1 MMTTV
6 TSALD
11 LVPDS
16 LETDT
21 KPENLREFLQ
31 QLVAA
36 GFIDAGLSQSASPI
50 AQSGALIR
58 DLASK
63 CLSSAFVTWSHR
75 MTTEYV
81 DRFGTQWLREN
92 RLLELLAG
100 SRIGS
105 TALATALADRSG
117 KELLPITFKQVGESF
132 LIDGVIPWVSNLYP
146 DTLVIFAAREP
157 ETGER
162 KLFATELSFAGVN
175 VKPAEGLLALN
186 ATASGTVRFEGLELS
201 ANYAFDA
208 SVDEFFSRMRPRFL
222 LLQSAFCLGLTQAS
236 LEAAT
241 AAPSAAPFAEEI
253 ASLQAQFD
261 SLEVSWSELLE
272 RQQNFDDL
280 PAGQD
285 PLPYL
290 EVRLAA
296 ALLAQA
302 VSRVELA
309 SVGGRGYFVANP
321 TSRRVRESLFL
332 SVQAPTEGSLRWEIS
347 QLKSRA

>member
-1 MMTTV
+1 MSTLTT
-6 TSALD
+6 ALD

-21 KPENLREFLQ
+21 KPENLREFLK
-31 QLVAA
+31 QLVAG
-36 GFIDAGLSQSASPI
+36 GFIDTGLSQSAEPI
-50 AQSGALIR
+50 AKCGKLIS
-58 DLASK
+58 DLAAK
-63 CLSSAFVTWSHR
+63 CLSSSFVTWSHR
-75 MTTEYV
+75 MTSEYV

-92 RLLELLAG
+92 RLPELLTG

-117 KELLPITFKQVGESF
+117 KELLPITFQQVGDKY
-132 LIDGVIPWVSNLYP
+132 LIDGVIPWASNLYP

-162 KLFATELSFAGVN
+162 KLFAAELSFAGVS

-201 ANYAFDA
+201 SDYAFDA

-222 LLQSAFCLGLTQAS
+222 LLQSAFCLGLTKAS

-241 AAPSAAPFAEEI
+241 AAPSAVPFAEEL

-261 SLEVSWSELLE
+261 ELERTWSELLE
-272 RQQNFDDL
+272 RQQDFAAL
-280 PAGQD
+280 PARQD

>member
-1 MMTTV
+1 MMSTLTT
-6 TSALD
+6 ALD

-21 KPENLREFLQ
+21 KPENLREFLH
-31 QLVAA
+31 QLVAN
-36 GFIDAGLSQSASPI
+36 GFIDSGLSQSTAPI
-50 AQSGALIR
+50 ADSGKLISE
-58 DLASK
+58 LASK
-63 CLSSAFVTWSHR
+63 CLSSSFVTWSHR
-75 MTTEYV
+75 MTSEYV
-81 DRFGTQWLREN
+81 DRFGTDWLREN
-92 RLLELLAG
+92 RLPELLSG

-117 KELLPITFKQVGESF
+117 KELLPVTFQRAGDKY
-132 LIDGVIPWVSNLYP
+132 LIDGVIPWASNLYP

-162 KLFATELSFAGVN
+162 RLFASELSFAGVS

-201 ANYAFDA
+201 SDYAFDA

-222 LLQSAFCLGLTQAS
+222 LLQSAFCLGLTKAS

-261 SLEVSWSELLE
+261 ELESTWSELLE

-280 PAGQD
+280 PARQD

-347 QLKSRA
+347 QLKSQR

>member
-1 MMTTV
+1 V
-6 TSALD
+6 SQSLNAID

-21 KPENLREFLQ
+21 KPENLRNFLE
-31 QLVAA
+31 QLVSA
-36 GFIDAGLSQSASPI
+36 GFIDSGLSHSEAPI
-50 AQSGALIR
+50 SQSGRLIS
-58 DLASK
+58 DLAAK

-75 MTTEYV
+75 MTSEYV
-81 DRFGTQWLREN
+81 DRFGTSWLREN
-92 RLLELLAG
+92 RLPELLDG
-100 SRIGS
+100 SRVGS

-117 KELLPITFKQVGESF
+117 KELLPITFKQVGDSY
-132 LIDGVIPWVSNLYP
+132 LIDGVIPWASNLYP

-162 KLFATELSFAGVN
+162 KLFATELSFSGVS

-186 ATASGTVRFEGLELS
+186 ATASGTVRFQGLELS
-201 ANYAFDA
+201 ADYAFDA
-208 SVDEFFSRMRPRFL
+208 PVDEFFSRMRPRFL
-222 LLQSAFCLGLTQAS
+222 LLQSAFCLGLTKAS
-236 LEAAT
+236 LEAAS
-241 AAPSAAPFAEEI
+241 AAASAAPFAEEI
-253 ASLQAQFD
+253 ALLQAQFD
-261 SLEVSWSELLE
+261 QLESTWSNLLE
-272 RQQNFDDL
+272 RQQSFEAL
-280 PAGQD
+280 PASQD